1 MLQVI
6 EFYDKIYLYR
16 FYCGVIFMNR
26 IEMSSDGFS
35 DDQIIELRKII
46 NDQIKDARKK
56 SRHNK
61 CLLCDKEGGFC
72 DSHIIP
78 QFCLKNIAW
87 NGKLNSFNTLID
99 SNFLKKDSGIKDA
112 GIFHLICKSCDGRVF
127 QNYENS
133 DAYETIPT
141 VTALN
146 QIVLKT
152 SLRDIYKHESEIEMY
167 KAMKKVMKEKSPFL
181 SIFINKMLDS
191 QIAARKWDTRECYEI
206 FNTAKE
212 NLESSENWL
221 RIISYDKLDYTVPIA
236 FQGMIAL
243 VTGVNGETINDNYN
257 YDSSYK
263 VEYLHIAVFPLK
275 QSTAVI
281 LFLDNKCSRYE
292 NFEKFLSNSTRE
304 KRLEIINRIIF
315 LYAEDYYLSKLLD
328 DEIIRTLQEPAKIL
342 QDTFTT
348 NPRKSLK
355 NSVKDYDLRRDFCIP
370 NLLSRDYSV
379 KFED

>member
-1 MLQVI
+1 
-6 EFYDKIYLYR
+6 
-16 FYCGVIFMNR
+16 MNR

-46 NDQIKDARKK
+46 NGQIKDARKK
-56 SRHNK
+56 SRHDK

-99 SNFLKKDSGIKDA
+99 SDFLKKDSGIKDA
-112 GIFHLICKSCDGRVF
+112 GIFHLICRSCDGKVF
-127 QNYENS
+127 QNYENAE
-133 DAYETIPT
+133 AYESVPT
-141 VTALN
+141 ETVLN
-146 QIVLKT
+146 QIALKT
-152 SLRDIYKHESEIEMY
+152 SLRDIYKHETELEMY
-167 KAMKKVMKEKSPFL
+167 KAMKQVMKEKSPFL
-181 SIFINKMLDS
+181 SIFINKMFDS
-191 QIAARKWDTRECYEI
+191 QIEARKLDIKECYEI

-212 NLESSENWL
+212 NLSSPKKYL
-221 RIISYDKLDYTVPIA
+221 KIISYDKLDFTVPIA

-257 YDSSYK
+257 YHSSYK

-281 LFLDNKCSRYE
+281 LFLNDKCTRYE
-292 NFEKFLSNSTRE
+292 KFEKFLSEATQE

-328 DEIIRTLQEPAKIL
+328 DDIIRELQEPAKIL
-342 QDTFTT
+342 QDLMTT
-348 NPRKSLK
+348 APQKSLK
-355 NSVKDYDLRRDFCIP
+355 NAVKDYDLRRDFCIP